1 MPAMIRTE
9 SRKPE
14 TVISQ
19 TVGSNHFYILNCSNS
34 FFNATG
40 YTMPPAPAPQTT
52 MPTAV
57 LLLLMNQWPETAVD
71 GEYMMVPENPKRAWA
86 RMSW

>member
-1 MPAMIRTE
+1 MHAMIRIE
-9 SRKPE
+9 SRKSEAIVSP
-14 TVISQ
+14 TV
-19 TVGSNHFYILNCSNS
+19 VSNHFYILNCSNS

-71 GEYMMVPENPKRAWA
+71 GEYMIVPENPKRAWA
-86 RMSW
+86 RIN